1 MDIYTTTVPPLKL
14 YARYLL
20 IIACI
25 CCAVPAAAQKV
36 KKEVILY
43 KKANAVAVGYTYKG
57 QFVNNSQITIY
68 RLPGSAKY
76 RKKERGNKIYF
87 KSKNREKTLSALDI
101 MADGIYCK
109 TNGKAYIK
117 GEYHPQ
123 SFIVYKGIFSLCN
136 YSDGVSVITNAKKGS
151 PFKFGIIN
159 VDYCHVR
166 DDNNWEIS
174 VSKTIDK
181 YFIKANFLNSDNMEN
196 LAGAIPLKAIHIDD
210 LKYYKVFNLLS
221 KIEYA
226 KVTFKNGDSFV
237 GTLKIEAQ
245 AKATGDWRI
254 SWSKLSGDY
263 KYATG
268 ETFEGLWQQIATT
281 RAGEELRISI
291 PTSGVMTFKDGQSIK
306 GNWLTGF
313 SFTGSE
319 WEKIFNGNRGPTDI
333 RDKAIALK
341 EKKDAE
347 RREELRKEAEKR
359 TREQAKLKQE
369 QARKRFLINKY
380 GASTGTL
387 LAEGKI
393 RLGMT
398 KEMVNEVWN
407 QQIYDVTQTVSYG
420 RITEIWAFNPD
431 KLSLYIAVN
440 GNKNAMAA
448 YLFALNFG
456 MRLEI
461 PRILVFTNDKLS
473 RISE

>member
-1 MDIYTTTVPPLKL
+1 MGIYTTTVPPLKL
-14 YARYLL
+14 HARYLL
-20 IIACI
+20 IIVCI
-25 CCAVPAAAQKV
+25 CFAFPTSAQKV

-43 KKANAVAVGYTYKG
+43 KNANAVAVGYTCKG

-76 RKKERGNKIYF
+76 RKKKRGNKIYF
-87 KSKNREKTLSALDI
+87 KSKNREKTLSALDV

-109 TNGKAYIK
+109 TNGKDYIK

-123 SFIVYKGIFSLCN
+123 SLIIYKGTFSLCN
-136 YSDGVSVITNAKKGS
+136 YSDGVSVITDAKKGS

-174 VSKTIDK
+174 VSEMDNK
-181 YFIKANFLNSDNMEN
+181 YFIRANFLNSDNLET
-196 LAGAIPLKAIHIDD
+196 LEGAVPLKEFPINDFN
-210 LKYYKVFNLLS
+210 YYKTFNLLS

-226 KVTFKNGDSFV
+226 KVRFKNGDSFV

-245 AKATGDWRI
+245 AKAAGDWRI
-254 SWSKLSGDY
+254 SWSGLSGDY

-268 ETFEGLWQQIATT
+268 ETFKGLWQQIATT
-281 RAGEELRISI
+281 GAGDNLSISI
-291 PTSGVMTFKDGQSIK
+291 PTRGVMTFKDGRSVE
-306 GNWLTGF
+306 GNWLAGF

-319 WEKIFNGNRGPTDI
+319 WEKIFDGNRGPTDI
-333 RDKAIALK
+333 HDKAIALK
-341 EKKDAE
+341 EKKDTE
-347 RREELRKEAEKR
+347 RREEQRKEAEKR
-359 TREQAKLKQE
+359 AREQEKLRQE

-407 QQIYDVTQTVSYG
+407 QQIYDVTQTVSSG
-420 RITEIWAFNPD
+420 E
-431 KLSLYIAVN
+431 
-440 GNKNAMAA
+440 
-448 YLFALNFG
+448 
-456 MRLEI
+456 
-461 PRILVFTNDKLS
+461 
-473 RISE
+473 